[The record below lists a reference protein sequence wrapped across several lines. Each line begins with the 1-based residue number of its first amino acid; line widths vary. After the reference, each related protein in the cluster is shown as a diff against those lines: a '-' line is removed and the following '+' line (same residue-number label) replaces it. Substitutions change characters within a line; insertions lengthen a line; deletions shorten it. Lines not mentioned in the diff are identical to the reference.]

1 MSENTKQ
8 YVQGTYSTGEIARL
22 CGVTVR
28 TVQYYDKRGI
38 LSPKML
44 TEGGRR
50 MYTDA
55 DVRKLRLLSYL
66 RSIGLSIDNISK
78 ICREENAD
86 KVTEALLAEQIQL
99 LSEEIDDK
107 KKQLSRAKSFL
118 TEVRSLK
125 HATPELMQDIA
136 DIMEKNEKMKTIRR
150 NMWIFAVVMGLI
162 EYGNLI
168 YAIASGNWWMFGV
181 GMAIVLVLSAV
192 LFLYYTNHVS
202 FLCPECHRVF
212 RGKKLQILFA
222 AHTYRT
228 RKLTCPHCGKKSFC
242 IETARTD
249 DDE

>member
-8 YVQGTYSTGEIARL
+8 YVEGTYSTGEIARL

-38 LSPKML
+38 LSPKSL

-50 MYTDA
+50 MYTEE

-66 RSIGLSIDNISK
+66 RSMGLSIDNIGR
-78 ICREENAD
+78 ICSEENAD
-86 KVTEALLAEQIQL
+86 KVTEALLTEQVQL

-125 HATPELMQDIA
+125 HATPESMQDIA

-150 NMWIFAVVMGLI
+150 NMWIFAGVMGLI
-162 EYGNLI
+162 EYGSLI
-168 YAIASGNWWMFGV
+168 YAIATGNWWIFGV
-181 GMAIVLVLSAV
+181 GMAIVLVLGVV
-192 LFLYYTNHVS
+192 LFVYYTDRVS
-202 FLCPECHRVF
+202 YLCPECHRVF
-212 RGKKLQILFA
+212 RGKKAQVLFA

-228 RKLTCPHCGKKSFC
+228 RKLSCPHCGKKSYC